1 MIRVK
6 VAAAR
11 KWQEIKYKS
20 GMKVADVLEMLKY
33 HPASVAVINLNG
45 LPVKEDAKL
54 KDGDEL
60 VVVPTVGG
68 GSADNFLTDAA
79 HGNPVEW

>member
-11 KWQEIKYKS
+11 KWQEIEYKS
-20 GMKVADVLEMLKY
+20 GMRVADVLEMLKY

-54 KDGDEL
+54 EDGDEL
-60 VVVPTVGG
+60 IIVPTVGG
-68 GSADNFLTDAA
+68 GS
-79 HGNPVEW
+79 